1 MHAAP
6 SDALCLAV
14 EAGNRNMV
22 PRSRGQYRAEDE
34 RDADRQTA
42 SLAAIAVTLV
52 LLILGLLL
60 VRELAAE
67 SKLEDCLL
75 AGRRNCDLLVAPH
88 P

>member
-1 MHAAP
+1 M
-6 SDALCLAV
+6 L
-14 EAGNRNMV
+14 
-22 PRSRGQYRAEDE
+22 PRSRWQDRAEEE
-34 RDADRQTA
+34 REANRQTA
-42 SLAAIAVTLV
+42 SLAAVAVTLV

-75 AGRRNCDLLVAPH
+75 AGRRNCDLLVTPH

>member
-1 MHAAP
+1 
-6 SDALCLAV
+6 
-14 EAGNRNMV
+14 MV
-22 PRSRGQYRAEDE
+22 PRSRGQHRAEEE
-34 RDADRQTA
+34 READRQTA
-42 SLAAIAVTLV
+42 SLAAVAVTLV